1 MMNAAGMSRLEVL
14 SAATTAPAAAVRPS
28 HTAGCSRLNPSESVH
43 RDDGAVRACV
53 QLGMEGE
60 IGTLAP
66 GSCGD
71 VTVLEWREP
80 EGGLEV
86 DDMYGNVLRV
96 AGHWE
101 PVLTVRAGEVVFEAA
116 GAVADGGGP
125 RL

>member
-1 MMNAAGMSRLEVL
+1 
-14 SAATTAPAAAVRPS
+14 
-28 HTAGCSRLNPSESVH
+28 
-43 RDDGAVRACV
+43 
-53 QLGMEGE
+53 MEGE

-116 GAVADGGGP
+116 GAVADGDGP

>member
-1 MMNAAGMSRLEVL
+1 M
-14 SAATTAPAAAVRPS
+14 TALMV
-28 HTAGCSRLNPSESVH
+28 
-43 RDDGAVRACV
+43 VRACV